1 MNYIKDQLNNTLD
14 NTKFEIEGEFGLAYP
29 KSLRGVATEELNP
42 RSAWEN
48 TDEYDQQAVKLAE
61 LFVENF
67 KTYGAAV
74 SYLEPAGP
82 LNQNEVAI

>member
-1 MNYIKDQLNNTLD
+1 V
-14 NTKFEIEGEFGLAYP
+14 FGLAYP
-29 KSLRGVATEELNP
+29 TSLSGIDTEVLNP
-42 RSAWEN
+42 RIAWEN
-48 TDEYDQQAVKLAE
+48 IDDYDLQAAELAE

-74 SYLEPAGP
+74 SYLESAGP